1 MKIYFLDN
9 GSRMVLEGGMKRW
22 LWVGVGVG
30 VGVALWAGLSFYMI
44 KRALK

>member
-1 MKIYFLDN
+1 
-9 GSRMVLEGGMKRW
+9 MKRW